1 MLNKATDIFSNW
13 ASLGKDKGMERN
25 HNNAVETMLE
35 YLVKKQTVPFE
46 FIDAGCGNGWVVRK
60 MRNHPLCKR
69 AIGVDGAEGM
79 IQNAKE
85 IDSEGDYFFQDLM
98 LWSPKSKVDFIH
110 SMEVLYYFKNPKIL
124 ISHMLEKWLKP
135 NGRIISGVDY
145 YLENETSHSWP
156 KDLNTQMKL
165 LSIQDWKDL
174 FENCGLMEV
183 EVFQTNASNS
193 FSGTLIISGI
203 NKSI

>member
-1 MLNKATDIFSNW
+1 
-13 ASLGKDKGMERN
+13 
-25 HNNAVETMLE
+25 
-35 YLVKKQTVPFE
+35 
-46 FIDAGCGNGWVVRK
+46 

-174 FENCGLMEV
+174 FEKCGLMEV